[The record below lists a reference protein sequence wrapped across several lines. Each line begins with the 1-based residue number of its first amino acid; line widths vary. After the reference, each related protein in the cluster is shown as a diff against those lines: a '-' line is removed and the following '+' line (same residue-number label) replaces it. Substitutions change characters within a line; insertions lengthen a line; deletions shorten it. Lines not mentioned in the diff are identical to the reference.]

1 MEIKKLDRRSK
12 LFHFGFTYKIEN
24 DIFDHN
30 DMISRSLRDLVGND
44 NKKYVFFDSSESL
57 KRMQTSRFTIDRL
70 YDGDVAYH
78 YDCHIKCEV
87 YYIKHESTLALL
99 KLIL

>member
-30 DMISRSLRDLVGND
+30 DMISRSLRELVGND
-44 NKKYVFFDSSESL
+44 NKKYVFFDS
-57 KRMQTSRFTIDRL
+57 KTTN
-70 YDGDVAYH
+70 
-78 YDCHIKCEV
+78 
-87 YYIKHESTLALL
+87 
-99 KLIL
+99 